1 MQTPELHSHSRRY
14 DLDWLRV
21 LAFML
26 LIFYHTG
33 MFFVSWDWHVKNPI
47 ISEILEMPML
57 FFSQWRMSLLFLI
70 SGAGVYF
77 ALGRRSSVRFIIDR
91 HKRLLL
97 PLVFG
102 MLVIVPPQI
111 YFERLQRGEDVGSY
125 LHYYPRVFEMQPYP
139 EGNFSWHHLWYLAY
153 ILVYSLLTL
162 PLFRYLRSDAGS
174 RQLQRLTRFL
184 ARPLPLFLF
193 VLPLWISDA
202 LLRPYWETTHNLLA
216 DWANFTFSLLMFV
229 YGFVLCA
236 DGRFAEVI
244 QQIRGRTLILGLA
257 TVTALYTFYW
267 IDWTDP
273 SPAGLV
279 LYRLLKDLNIWCWL
293 LTILGF
299 ARRYLSFNSALLKYA
314 SNAVY
319 PFYLM
324 HQTIIVA
331 LGYYMATLPMGVNVK
346 FLVISLTTFGVC
358 AILYEFII
366 RRTPV
371 LRPLFGLSYRDK
383 PVLKRSEKAI
393 PEQAS
398 A

>member
-1 MQTPELHSHSRRY
+1 
-14 DLDWLRV
+14 
-21 LAFML
+21 ML

-33 MFFVSWDWHVKNPI
+33 MLFVSWGWHVKNQV
-47 ISEILEMPML
+47 ISEAMEMPML
-57 FFSQWRMSLLFLI
+57 FLSQWRMSLLFLI

-77 ALGRRSSVRFIIDR
+77 ALGRRSTGRFLIDR

-153 ILVYSLLTL
+153 ILVYSLLAL
-162 PLFRYLRSDAGS
+162 PLFRHLRSDAGS
-174 RQLQRLTRFL
+174 RQLQRLTCFL

-193 VLPLWISDA
+193 VIPLWVSDV

-244 QQIRGRTLILGLA
+244 QQIRRRTLVLGLF

-267 IDWTDP
+267 IDWPDP
-273 SPAGLV
+273 SPTGLV
-279 LYRLLKDLNIWCWL
+279 FYRLLKDLNIWCWL

-299 ARRYLSFNSALLKYA
+299 ARRYLSFNNPLLKYA
-314 SNAVY
+314 GDAVY
-319 PFYLM
+319 PFYIM
-324 HQTIIVA
+324 HQTISVA
-331 LGYYMATLPMGVNVK
+331 LCYYTATLAMGVGIK
-346 FLVISLTTFGVC
+346 FLIISLTTFLIC
-358 AILYEFII
+358 FLLYEFII

-371 LRPLFGLSYRDK
+371 LRPLFGLPYRA
-383 PVLKRSEKAI
+383 KAAPKKSAEAI
-393 PEQAS
+393 QEQVS